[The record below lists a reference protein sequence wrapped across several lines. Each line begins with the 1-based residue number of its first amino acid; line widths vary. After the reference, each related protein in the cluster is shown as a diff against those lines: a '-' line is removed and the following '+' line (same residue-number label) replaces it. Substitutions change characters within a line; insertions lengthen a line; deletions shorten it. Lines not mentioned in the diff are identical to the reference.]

1 MSQLSPIS
9 AIPSVSPTGPQAKD
23 TADLARRGKIDE
35 TAGKF
40 EAAFLSI
47 MMQQMF
53 TATEAPSP
61 FGGGQGEQ
69 MFRSF
74 LTEAFAEQTVKSG
87 GLGIADTVAREMLKL
102 QGLDQE

>member
-1 MSQLSPIS
+1 MTSVSPIS
-9 AIPSVSPTGPQAKD
+9 PLPFLPAVEPQAGD
-23 TADLARRGKIDE
+23 TAGLARRGRIEE
-35 TAGKF
+35 TAAKF
-40 EAAFLSI
+40 EAAFLSM

-53 TATEAPSP
+53 TATEAPAP

-74 LTEAFAEQTVKSG
+74 LTEAFAEETVKSG

-102 QGLDQE
+102 QGLSED

>member
-1 MSQLSPIS
+1 MSQIAPLSPVAPLGAAAGQPAS
-9 AIPSVSPTGPQAKD
+9 
-23 TADLARRGKIDE
+23 TAELARRGQIEE
-35 TAGKF
+35 TAAKF
-40 EAAFLSI
+40 ESAFLSI

-53 TATEAPSP
+53 TATETPSP